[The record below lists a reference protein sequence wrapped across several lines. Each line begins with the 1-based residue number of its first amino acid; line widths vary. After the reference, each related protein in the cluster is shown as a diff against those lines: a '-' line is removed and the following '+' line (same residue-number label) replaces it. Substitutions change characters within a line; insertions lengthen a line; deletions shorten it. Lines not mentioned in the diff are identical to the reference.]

1 MRNLI
6 VTSNKYS
13 FCLEGFQKQANKY
26 WGGNKFTILGF
37 KEPDVALGE
46 NFKYETLGEE
56 FSDNTIWRDA
66 LNPYFQ
72 NMEDDFFFLA
82 FEDHF
87 LIDNVNV
94 EDFNRAV
101 EIMKNDPTIGKVR
114 LLPKYNFTDNG
125 RVNYNNLEEYD
136 EVFYKAPKVAGIH
149 MQSSLRPSIWRKDF
163 FLKQLNQAAIVR
175 NPHEFEIKNN
185 GTVFTETVLLPKDG
199 YPIYPDIDAMR
210 GGGPNTVT
218 TTHGHKP
225 MNYYNLT
232 LREEDLQVFVDVKNK
247 WQNR

>member
-1 MRNLI
+1 MRKLI

-13 FCLEGFQKQANKY
+13 FCLEGFQQQANKY
-26 WGGNKFTILGF
+26 WADNEFTILGF
-37 KEPDVALGE
+37 EKPDVELGE
-46 NFKYETLGEE
+46 NFTYETLGEE
-56 FSDNTIWRDA
+56 FSDNTVWRDA

-72 NMEDDFFFLA
+72 NMEDDYFFLA

-94 EDFNRAV
+94 EDFKRAE
-101 EIMKNDPTIGKVR
+101 EIMKNDPTVGKVR
-114 LLPKYNFTDNG
+114 LLPKYNFTDNA
-125 RVNYNNLEEYD
+125 RVSYNKLESYD
-136 EVFYKAPKVAGIH
+136 EVFYKAPMVAGIH

-163 FLKQLNQAAIVR
+163 FLKQLNQASVVR

-185 GTVFTETVLLPKDG
+185 GTVFPETVLLPKDT

-210 GGGPNTVT
+210 GGGPNSVT
-218 TTHGHKP
+218 TTHGPKP

-232 LREEDLQVFVDVKNK
+232 LKEEDLQVFVDVKNQ